1 MAGHGNEPQTTDREN
16 NQASRVLTSMF
27 RSPTV
32 ALIAVITLS
41 FAAPAHTQPF
51 QQFGIRD
58 AGFVFEVPPDFRL
71 AERAA
76 DGQSATFEGPDGALL
91 EVWSAGPSDLNS
103 VAEKQISE
111 GERDGWR
118 FTYRRLTPKWASFS
132 GVKEGRI
139 RYFRAIAAC
148 GDRVALFLLDYSQV
162 KKLAMTLWSSEWCA
176 RWRFDDC

>member
-1 MAGHGNEPQTTDREN
+1 
-16 NQASRVLTSMF
+16 MF

-41 FAAPAHTQPF
+41 FVPPAHTQQF

-76 DGQSATFEGPDGALL
+76 DGQSATFAGPDGAML

-103 VAEKQISE
+103 IAEKQISE

-148 GDRVALFLLDYSQV
+148 RERVALFLLDYDQDE
-162 KKLAMTLWSSEWCA
+162 KA
-176 RWRFDDC
+176 RYDPVVVRMVRKMKIDDC